1 MAKRKLDIFL
11 GMDNAELKTKLNE
24 SSNLLNNFKTTI
36 GGVLGGAAL
45 GLSIKSVGDFAINAS
60 KSFEQAQISFSRML
74 QSEKQ
79 GQKLINDIQDLANK
93 TPMTSE
99 SLNNNARLLL
109 NFNAVAEDEVIP
121 TLKMLGDI
129 TGGDKQRMDSLTL
142 AFAQSASAGRLM
154 GQDLLQMINAG
165 FNPLQIISEKTGKSI
180 AQLKDDMSK
189 GKIGTDMVIQAFKDA
204 TEAGGKFYGMMEAQS
219 KSKAGLEATK
229 ADSLE
234 ILARTITDSAMPALK
249 EFDKAQIEVINNMT
263 AAVKKMQEWASVNN
277 QTTNAITNGALA
289 LTTIVLGYKALE
301 AIFKTV
307 STVHMQAVAA
317 IKAMEAAELE
327 AAYAAKVAQAAEVAL
342 YQARLSGDAAAIKEC
357 IALRASTAAKA
368 TEAAATAKATQ
379 ATVLHYVATG
389 NFTKA
394 LQLAIVQTRAF
405 TVALLANPLTW
416 VAVALAGVTAAVFA
430 YKNELEATGKALD
443 DINAKHEQLIQTTDE
458 EIQTINRLVGV
469 KKRSVAQEEEL
480 NKAIDNL
487 VQKYPEIFKNY
498 DIELLK
504 LQGINNEI
512 AKRIYLMGVA
522 KTKAEL
528 LNKKEKI
535 DKKVEDQH
543 NAYVMNN
550 RINAARYGTPIDTDL
565 NNRKGVR
572 KEVQKNQDRIN
583 KQLKELEDL
592 EKKILNNE
600 VTLGGNDEKPS
611 RNRSTSTGSSTS
623 ESEKNKAARAAEKAR
638 KEAIALKQAQMDAE
652 LLQVRK
658 NSEEEYQ
665 LELKKID
672 AKIALEKVGT
682 AKYQEALNERTR
694 LIQAHQEEL
703 AQIELDAY
711 NNKSKL
717 QKLSIERDKMIL
729 EAEKEKR
736 GVTNKEYYKKL
747 QEFEDQKYKISLEG
761 LNRQAQLYQNDVR
774 KVEEINHEKLIL
786 EANYQNE
793 KLKLSMEAQKAD
805 LQEWRSF
812 FSEVGN
818 GFHDNL
824 EDFLKGNQTLKDSF
838 KGVFKDISN
847 AFAKLVA
854 DMLAKQALLGL
865 KNGVNV
871 MSDKGGWVGTAGS
884 LLKKF
889 FFADG
894 GIVPGTYNQA
904 MPIVAHGSEMV
915 LNPLQ
920 QKNLW
925 NMIASGNSAQNG
937 KNSTTNTNQQPVIVN
952 NITPVFQSLD
962 PAQGQKMFNDWMK
975 QSGIPIVRDSIKNNN
990 YQMRDIV
997 RGV

>member
-109 NFNAVAEDEVIP
+109 NFNAVAADEVIP

-129 TGGDKQRMDSLTL
+129 TGGDRQRMDSLTL

-249 EFDKAQIEVINNMT
+249 EFDQAQIDIINNMT
-263 AAVKKMQEWASVNN
+263 TAVKKIQEWANVNH

-289 LTTIVLGYKALE
+289 LTTVVLGYKSLE
-301 AIFKTV
+301 AVIKTV
-307 STVHMQAVAA
+307 STVHMQAVSA

-357 IALRASTAAKA
+357 LALRASTAAKA

-379 ATVLHYVATG
+379 ATVLHYAATG

-394 LQLAIVQTRAF
+394 LQLAIVQVRAF
-405 TVALLANPLTW
+405 TVSLLANPLTW

-430 YKNELEATGKALD
+430 YKNELEATSKALD
-443 DINAKHEQLIQTTDE
+443 DINAKHEQEIQATEDK
-458 EIQTINRLVGV
+458 IQTINRLIAV

-480 NKAIDNL
+480 TKSINALIEA
-487 VQKYPEIFKNY
+487 YPNILSEYDKEI
-498 DIELLK
+498 IK
-504 LQGINNEI
+504 LQGVNKEL
-512 AKRIYLMGVA
+512 AKKIYLQTQAA
-522 KTKAEL
+522 KIEDLQKQ
-528 LNKKEKI
+528 KEKI
-535 DKKVEDQH
+535 DKKVESQH
-543 NAYVMNN
+543 RAYVMNN
-550 RINAARYGTPIDTDL
+550 QISAARYGTPIDTDL

-572 KEVQKNQDRIN
+572 KQLQKDQDRVN
-583 KQLKELEDL
+583 KELKEAQELLD
-592 EKKILNNE
+592 KINNDK
-600 VTLGGNDEKPS
+600 VSFGTNDETPS
-611 RNRSTSTGSSTS
+611 RTRSTSTASTS
-623 ESEKNKAARAAEKAR
+623 ESDKKKAERAAEKAR
-638 KEAIALKQAQMDAE
+638 KEAIALKEAQIDAE
-652 LLQVRK
+652 LLKVRK

-682 AKYQEALNERTR
+682 AKYQQALNERTK
-694 LIQAHQEEL
+694 LMQAHQEEL

-711 NNKSKL
+711 NNKAKL
-717 QKLSIERDKMIL
+717 DEIRIDRDKMLL
-729 EAEKEKR
+729 EAEKEKG
-736 GVTNKEYYKKL
+736 GVSNEEYYKKL
-747 QEFEDQKYKISLEG
+747 QEFEDQKYNIALEG
-761 LNRQAQLYQNDVR
+761 LNRQAELYKNDVR
-774 KVEEINHEKLIL
+774 KVEEINYEKLLL

-793 KLKLSMEAQKAD
+793 KLKLTTEAMKAET
-805 LQEWRSF
+805 QTWRNLF
-812 FSEVGN
+812 GEVGSAFN
-818 GFHDNL
+818 DTL
-824 EDFLKGNQTLKDSF
+824 SDFLSGNQTLKDSF
-838 KGVFKDISN
+838 LGIFDDIKRS
-847 AFAKLVA
+847 FAKMVA
-854 DMLAKQALLGL
+854 NMLAEQAKLAVVKSVTAAAG
-865 KNGVNV
+865 
-871 MSDKGGWVGTAGS
+871 MGGWVGTAANFIKG
-884 LLKKF
+884 

-925 NMIASGNSAQNG
+925 NLVASGQNATA
-937 KNSTTNTNQQPVIVN
+937 KPTQNTGNGQPVIVN

-962 PAQGQKMFNDWMK
+962 PAQGQKLFNNWMK

>member
-11 GMDNAELKTKLNE
+11 GMDNAELKTKLKE
-24 SSNLLNNFKTTI
+24 SSNLLSNFKTTI

-79 GQKLINDIQDLANK
+79 GQKLINEIQDLANK

-109 NFNAVAEDEVIP
+109 NFNAVAADEVIP

-165 FNPLQIISEKTGKSI
+165 FNPLQIMSEKTGKSM

-204 TEAGGKFYGMMEAQS
+204 TAAGGKFYGMMEAQS

-249 EFDKAQIEVINNMT
+249 EFDQTQIDLINNT
-263 AAVKKMQEWASVNN
+263 TQVVKKMQEWAAVNN

-289 LTTIVLGYKALE
+289 LVTIVLGYKSLE
-301 AIFKTV
+301 AVFKTV
-307 STVHMQAVAA
+307 STVHMQAVTA

-357 IALRASTAAKA
+357 ITLRASTAAKA

-443 DINAKHEQLIQTTDE
+443 DINAKHEQEIQAAEE
-458 EIQTINRLVGV
+458 EIQTINRLIGV
-469 KKRSVAQEEEL
+469 KKRSVTQEEEL

-487 VQKYPEIFKNY
+487 VAKYPDLFKNY
-498 DIELLK
+498 DIEILK
-504 LQGINNEI
+504 LQGINNEL
-512 AKRIYLMGVA
+512 AKQIYLRGVA
-522 KTKAEL
+522 E
-528 LNKKEKI
+528 KKEALLKEKQKT
-535 DKKVEDQH
+535 DKKVESQH
-543 NAYVMNN
+543 RAYVMNN
-550 RINAARYGTPIDTDL
+550 QINAAKYGTPIDTDV

-572 KEVQKNQDRIN
+572 KQVQKDQDRIN
-583 KQLKELEDL
+583 KELKDLEDL

-600 VTLGGNDEKPS
+600 LTLGSNDETPS
-611 RNRSTSTGSSTS
+611 HGRRTSSGGSTS

-638 KEAIALKQAQMDAE
+638 KEAIALKQAQIDAE
-652 LLQVRK
+652 LLRVRK

-682 AKYQEALNERTR
+682 AKYQEALNERTK
-694 LIQAHQEEL
+694 LMQAHQEEL
-703 AQIELDAY
+703 AQVELDAY
-711 NNKSKL
+711 NNKAKL
-717 QKLSIERDKMIL
+717 QEINIERDKMLL
-729 EAEKEKR
+729 EAEKEK
-736 GVTNKEYYKKL
+736 GAVNNEEYYKKL
-747 QEFEDQKYKISLEG
+747 QEFEDQKYNIALEG
-761 LNRQAQLYQNDVR
+761 LNRQAELYKNDVR
-774 KVEEINHEKLIL
+774 KVEEINYEKLIL

-793 KLKLSMEAQKAD
+793 KLKLTTEAIKAET
-805 LQEWRSF
+805 QTWRNLFGEIGSAF
-812 FSEVGN
+812 NDSLSE
-818 GFHDNL
+818 
-824 EDFLKGNQTLKDSF
+824 FLSGNQTLKDSF
-838 KGVFKDISN
+838 LNIFDDIKRS
-847 AFAKLVA
+847 FAKMVA
-854 DMLAKQALLGL
+854 NMLAEQTKLAMIKSVTAAAG
-865 KNGVNV
+865 
-871 MSDKGGWVGTAGS
+871 MGGWVGTAANFIKG
-884 LLKKF
+884 

-925 NMIASGNSAQNG
+925 NLIAAGNGAQTG
-937 KNSTTNTNQQPVIVN
+937 QISTSNNEQQPLIVN
-952 NITPVFQSLD
+952 QITPVFQSLD
-962 PAQGQKMFNDWMK
+962 PAQGQKMFTDWMK

-997 RGV
+997 KGV

>member
-24 SSNLLNNFKTTI
+24 SSNLLSNFKTTI

-45 GLSIKSVGDFAINAS
+45 GLSIKSVGDFAVNAS

-79 GQKLINDIQDLANK
+79 GQRLINDIQDLANK

-165 FNPLQIISEKTGKSI
+165 FNPLQVISEKTGKSI

-204 TEAGGKFYGMMEAQS
+204 TEAGGQFYGMMEAQS
-219 KSKAGLEATK
+219 QSKAGLEATK

-249 EFDKAQIEVINNMT
+249 EFDKAQIEVINNAT
-263 AAVKKMQEWASVNN
+263 KAVKQLQEWANVNH

-289 LTTIVLGYKALE
+289 LTTVVLGYKALE
-301 AIFKTV
+301 AVFKTV

-317 IKAMEAAELE
+317 IKAMEAAEIE

-342 YQARLSGDAAAIKEC
+342 YQARLSGNAAAIKEC
-357 IALRASTAAKA
+357 LALRASTAAKA

-443 DINAKHEQLIQTTDE
+443 DINAKHEQEIQLTEDK
-458 EIQTINRLVGV
+458 IQTINRLVGV

-480 NKAIDNL
+480 NKSINAIIEAYPNL
-487 VQKYPEIFKNY
+487 LSEYDKEIIKLHGVNK
-498 DIELLK
+498 EL
-504 LQGINNEI
+504 
-512 AKRIYLMGVA
+512 AKKIYLQTQAA
-522 KTKAEL
+522 KIEQLQQQKA
-528 LNKKEKI
+528 KI
-535 DKKVEDQH
+535 DKKVESQH
-543 NAYVMNN
+543 NAYIMNN
-550 RINAARYGTPIDTDL
+550 QISAARFGTQIDTDT

-572 KEVQKNQDRIN
+572 KQLQIDQDRVN
-583 KQLKELEDL
+583 KELKEAQELLD
-592 EKKILNNE
+592 KINNDK
-600 VTLGGNDEKPS
+600 VNFGTNDETPT
-611 RNRSTSTGSSTS
+611 RTRSTSSGSSTS
-623 ESEKNKAARAAEKAR
+623 ESDKNKAARAAEKAR

-703 AQIELDAY
+703 AQVELDEY
-711 NNKSKL
+711 NNKAKL
-717 QKLSIERDKMIL
+717 QELSIERDKMLL
-729 EAEKEKR
+729 EAEKEK
-736 GVTNKEYYKKL
+736 GAVNNEEYYKKL

-761 LNRQAQLYQNDVR
+761 LNRQAELYKNDVR
-774 KVEEINHEKLIL
+774 KVEAINYEKLLL

-793 KLKLSMEAQKAD
+793 KLKLTTEAIKAET
-805 LQEWRSF
+805 QTWR
-812 FSEVGN
+812 
-818 GFHDNL
+818 NL
-824 EDFLKGNQTLKDSF
+824 FGEIGSAFNDSLSDFISGNQTLKDSF
-838 KGVFKDISN
+838 LNIFDDIRRSFSKMVAN
-847 AFAKLVA
+847 MLAEQAKLA
-854 DMLAKQALLGL
+854 MIKSITAAAG
-865 KNGVNV
+865 
-871 MSDKGGWVGTAGS
+871 MGGWVGTAANFIKG
-884 LLKKF
+884 

-894 GIVPGTYNQA
+894 GIVPGTYNQP

-925 NMIASGNSAQNG
+925 NLIASGSGGQSG
-937 KNSTTNTNQQPVIVN
+937 QLSTTQNEQKPVIVN
-952 NITPVFQSLD
+952 QITPVFQSLD

-975 QSGIPIVRDSIKNNN
+975 QSGLPIVRDSIKNNN
-990 YQMRDIV
+990 FQMRDIV
-997 RGV
+997 KGV

>member
-109 NFNAVAEDEVIP
+109 NFNAVADNEVIP

-129 TGGDKQRMDSLTL
+129 TGGDEQRMNSLTL

-165 FNPLQIISEKTGKSI
+165 FNPLQVMSEKTGKSI

-249 EFDKAQIEVINNMT
+249 EFDQAQIDIINNMT
-263 AAVKKMQEWASVNN
+263 TAVKKIQEWASVNH

-289 LTTIVLGYKALE
+289 LTTVVLGYKSLE
-301 AIFKTV
+301 AVIKTV
-307 STVHMQAVAA
+307 STVHMQAVSA

-342 YQARLSGDAAAIKEC
+342 YQARLSGNAAAIKEC
-357 IALRASTAAKA
+357 LAVRASTAEKA
-368 TEAAATAKATQ
+368 AETAATAKATQ
-379 ATVLHYVATG
+379 ATVLHYAATG

-394 LQLAIVQTRAF
+394 LQLAIVQVRAF
-405 TVALLANPLTW
+405 TVSLLANPLTW

-430 YKNELEATGKALD
+430 YKNELEATSKALD

-458 EIQTINRLVGV
+458 EIQTVNRLVGV

-498 DIELLK
+498 DTEILK
-504 LQGINNEI
+504 LQGINNEL

-522 KTKAEL
+522 ET
-528 LNKKEKI
+528 KEKLLKEKAKT

-543 NAYVMNN
+543 RAYIMNN
-550 RINAARYGTPIDTDL
+550 QISAARYGTPIDTDL
-565 NNRKGVR
+565 NNRKGV
-572 KEVQKNQDRIN
+572 KKQVQKDQDRIN

-600 VTLGGNDEKPS
+600 VSLGGKDETS
-611 RNRSTSTGSSTS
+611 RSSRPTSTASTS
-623 ESEKNKAARAAEKAR
+623 ESDKNKAARAAEKAR
-638 KEAIALKQAQMDAE
+638 KEAIALKEAQIDAE
-652 LLQVRK
+652 LLRVRK

-682 AKYQEALNERTR
+682 AKYQQALNERTK
-694 LIQAHQEEL
+694 LMQAHQEEL

-711 NNKSKL
+711 NNKAKL
-717 QKLSIERDKMIL
+717 DEIRIERDKMLL
-729 EAEKEKR
+729 EAENEKG
-736 GVTNKEYYKKL
+736 GVSNEEYYKRL
-747 QEFEDQKYKISLEG
+747 QEFEDQKYNIALEG
-761 LNRQAQLYQNDVR
+761 LNRQAELYKNDVR
-774 KVEEINHEKLIL
+774 KVEEINYEKLVL

-793 KLKLSMEAQKAD
+793 KLKLTTEAMKTETQT
-805 LQEWRSF
+805 WRNLF
-812 FSEVGN
+812 GEVGSAFN
-818 GFHDNL
+818 DTL
-824 EDFLKGNQTLKDSF
+824 SDFLSGNQTLKDSF
-838 KGVFKDISN
+838 LGIFDDIKRS
-847 AFAKLVA
+847 FAKMVA
-854 DMLAKQALLGL
+854 NMLAEQAKLAVVKSVTAAAG
-865 KNGVNV
+865 
-871 MSDKGGWVGTAGS
+871 MGGWVGTAANFIKG
-884 LLKKF
+884 

-925 NMIASGNSAQNG
+925 NLIASGQNATA
-937 KNSTTNTNQQPVIVN
+937 KPTQNTSNGQPVIVN

-962 PAQGQKMFNDWMK
+962 PAQGQKLFNNWMK
-975 QSGIPIVRDSIKNNN
+975 QSGIPLVRDSIKNNN

>member
-24 SSNLLNNFKTTI
+24 SSNLLSNFKTTI

-74 QSEKQ
+74 QSEKE

-99 SLNNNARLLL
+99 NLNNNARLLL
-109 NFNAVAEDEVIP
+109 NFNAVANDEVIP

-129 TGGDKQRMDSLTL
+129 TGGDQERMNSLTL

-165 FNPLQIISEKTGKSI
+165 FNPLQVISEKTGKSI

-219 KSKAGLEATK
+219 QSKAGLEATK

-249 EFDKAQIEVINNMT
+249 EFDKVQIEVINNAT
-263 AAVKKMQEWASVNN
+263 KAVKQLQAWADVNH
-277 QTTNAITNGALA
+277 QTTNAITNSALA
-289 LTTIVLGYKALE
+289 ITTVVLGYKALE
-301 AIFKTV
+301 AVFKTV
-307 STVHMQAVAA
+307 STVHMQAVTA
-317 IKAMEAAELE
+317 IKAMEAAEIE

-342 YQARLSGDAAAIKEC
+342 YQARLSGNAAAIKEC
-357 IALRASTAAKA
+357 LALRASTAAKA
-368 TEAAATAKATQ
+368 TEAATTAKATQ
-379 ATVLHYVATG
+379 ATVLHYVAVG
-389 NFTKA
+389 NFSKA

-443 DINAKHEQLIQTTDE
+443 DINAKYEQQTQQLET
-458 EIQTINRLVGV
+458 EISTINRLVAV

-480 NKAIDNL
+480 NKSLDSL
-487 VQKYPEIFKNY
+487 VAKYPDLFKNY
-498 DIELLK
+498 DIEILK
-504 LQGINNEI
+504 LQGINNEL
-512 AKRIYLMGVA
+512 AKQVYLRGVA
-522 KTKAEL
+522 E
-528 LNKKEKI
+528 KKEALLKEKAKT
-535 DKKVEDQH
+535 DKKVESQH
-543 NAYVMNN
+543 RAYVMNN
-550 RINAARYGTPIDTDL
+550 QINAARFGTPIDTDL
-565 NNRKGVR
+565 NNRKGVY
-572 KEVQKNQDRIN
+572 KADQINQDRIN

-600 VTLGGNDEKPS
+600 LTFGGNDEKPS
-611 RNRSTSTGSSTS
+611 RSRISSGSSTS
-623 ESEKNKAARAAEKAR
+623 ESDKNKAARAAEKAR
-638 KEAIALKQAQMDAE
+638 KEAIALKEAQIDAE

-682 AKYQEALNERTR
+682 AKYQQALNERTK
-694 LIQAHQEEL
+694 LMQAHQEEL
-703 AQIELDAY
+703 AQVELDAY
-711 NNKSKL
+711 NNKAELKKVSL
-717 QKLSIERDKMIL
+717 ERDKMIL
-729 EAEKEKR
+729 EAEKEK
-736 GVTNKEYYKKL
+736 GAVNNEEYYKKL
-747 QEFEDQKYKISLEG
+747 QEFEDQKYKIALEG
-761 LNRQAQLYQNDVR
+761 LNRQAELYKNDVR
-774 KVEEINHEKLIL
+774 KVEEINQEKLLL
-786 EANYQNE
+786 EANYQNT
-793 KLKLSMEAQKAD
+793 KLNLSMEAVKAET
-805 LQEWRSF
+805 QTIRSLF
-812 FSEVGN
+812 GEVGN
-818 GFHDNL
+818 AFSDSLGEFIS
-824 EDFLKGNQTLKDSF
+824 GNQTLKESF
-838 KGVFKDISN
+838 LNVFDDIRRS
-847 AFAKLVA
+847 FAKMVA
-854 DMLAKQALLGL
+854 NMLAEQAKLAMIKSITAAAG
-865 KNGVNV
+865 
-871 MSDKGGWVGTAGS
+871 MGGWIGTAANFIKG
-884 LLKKF
+884 

-894 GIVPGTYNQA
+894 GIVPGTYNQP

-925 NMIASGNSAQNG
+925 NMIASGNNSPNVG
-937 KNSTTNTNQQPVIVN
+937 NSTANTSQQPVIVN

-962 PAQGQKMFNDWMK
+962 PAQGQKLFTSWMK

-997 RGV
+997 KGV

>member
-11 GMDNAELKTKLNE
+11 GMNNAELKAKLNE
-24 SSNLLNNFKTTI
+24 SNNLLNSFKTTI
-36 GGVLGGAAL
+36 GGVLGGAAI
-45 GLSIKSVGDFAINAS
+45 GLTIKSVGDFALNAS

-79 GQKLINDIQDLANK
+79 GQQLINDIQELANK

-109 NFNAVAEDEVIP
+109 NFNAVAADEVIP

-129 TGGDKQRMDSLTL
+129 TGGDQQRMDSLTL

-204 TEAGGKFYGMMEAQS
+204 TAAGGKFYGMMEAQS
-219 KSKAGLEATK
+219 QSKAGLEATK

-234 ILARTITDSAMPALK
+234 ILARTITDTAMPALK
-249 EFDKAQIEVINNMT
+249 EFDKQQISIINSMT
-263 AAVKKMQEWASVNN
+263 DSVKQLKEWSEVNN
-277 QTTNAITNGALA
+277 QTTNAITNAGLA
-289 LTTIVLGYKALE
+289 LVTIVLGYKSLE
-301 AIFKTV
+301 AVITTV
-307 STVHMQAVAA
+307 SSVHMQAVAA
-317 IKAMEAAELE
+317 IKAMEAAQLE

-357 IALRASTAAKA
+357 MALRASTAAKA
-368 TEAAATAKATQ
+368 TEAATTAQATQ

-394 LQLAIVQTRAF
+394 LQLATVQVRAF

-416 VAVALAGVTAAVFA
+416 VAVAVAGVTVAVFA
-430 YKNELEATGKALD
+430 YKNELEETGKTID
-443 DINAKHEQLIQTTDE
+443 DINAKHDQLIHTTE
-458 EIQTINRLVGV
+458 TEIETVNRLVGA

-487 VQKYPEIFKNY
+487 VAKYPEIFKKY
-498 DIELLK
+498 DIEILK
-504 LQGINNEI
+504 LQGINSEL

-522 KTKAEL
+522 E
-528 LNKKEKI
+528 KKEALLKEKAKT
-535 DKKVEDQH
+535 DKKVKDQH
-543 NAYVMNN
+543 DAYIMNN
-550 RINAARYGTPIDTDL
+550 QISAARFGTPIDTDL

-572 KEVQKNQDRIN
+572 KQVQKDQDRIN
-583 KQLKELEDL
+583 KELKELEAL
-592 EKKILNNE
+592 EKKILNDQ
-600 VTLGGNDEKPS
+600 VSLGGNDGKAKTP
-611 RNRSTSTGSSTS
+611 RRSTGGASTS
-623 ESEKNKAARAAEKAR
+623 SERNKKARAAEKAR
-638 KEAIALKQAQMDAE
+638 REAIALKQAQIDAE

-665 LELKKID
+665 LELKKIN

-682 AKYQEALNERTR
+682 AKYQEALNERTK
-694 LIQAHQEEL
+694 LMQKHQEDL
-703 AQIELDAY
+703 AQIEINAY
-711 NNKSKL
+711 ASKSKL
-717 QKLSIERDKMIL
+717 DEISIEREKMLL
-729 EAEKEKR
+729 EAEKEKGALR
-736 GVTNKEYYKKL
+736 NEEYYNKL
-747 QEFEDQKYKISLEG
+747 QEFEDRKYNIALEG
-761 LNRQAQLYQNDVR
+761 LNRQAKLYKNDVS
-774 KVEEINHEKLIL
+774 KVEEINQEKLLL

-793 KLKLSMEAQKAD
+793 KLRLTTEALKAET
-805 LQEWRSF
+805 QTWREL
-812 FSEVGN
+812 FSGMGDAFSSN
-818 GFHDNL
+818 IGA
-824 EDFLKGNQTLKDSF
+824 FLDGNQTLKDSF
-838 KGVFKDISN
+838 ISIFDDIRHAFTKMIAQMLVEEAKLQMIKGVT
-847 AFAKLVA
+847 AAA
-854 DMLAKQALLGL
+854 GM
-865 KNGVNV
+865 
-871 MSDKGGWVGTAGS
+871 GGWIGTAANFIKG
-884 LLKKF
+884 

-894 GIVPGTYNQA
+894 GIVPGSYNQA

-920 QKNLW
+920 QKTLW
-925 NMIASGNSAQNG
+925 NLIATGSRGQMETVT
-937 KNSTTNTNQQPVIVN
+937 STGSNQQPVIVN
-952 NITPVFQSLD
+952 QITPVFQSLD

-975 QSGIPIVRDSIKNNN
+975 QSGLPIVRDSIKNNN

-997 RGV
+997 KGV